1 MNKVKA
7 IQEIKKIEHQKKE
20 YLKKISRKEKSFFKI
35 IKKKYSEDIF
45 FINMYFIVLFFVFSL
60 TYLSRNVNL
69 KIPNVQNIIKTGGQ
83 NTPYNTITP

>member
-69 KIPNVQNIIKTGGQ
+69 TLWYSSPGLVEVMFRT
-83 NTPYNTITP
+83 